1 VPPRPNFTGMKRN
14 GDNLILSGTSEASEE
29 VLDIHVVLTQKDRVP
44 APASIRVTRI
54 GTFWDAVIPAEKF
67 VPGPAVAFGVETRA
81 VNATTTTWVEQVT
94 IP

>member
-1 VPPRPNFTGMKRN
+1 MAPRPSFTGVKRS
-14 GDNLILSGTSEASEE
+14 GDNLILSGTSQAPEE

-44 APASIRVTRI
+44 APAAIRVTRI

-67 VPGPAVAFGVETRA
+67 EPGPAVAFGVEVRD
-81 VNATTTTWVEQVT
+81 VNATTTTWVEQVS